1 MGWGLWG
8 AWELWGPQGL
18 LPGPLSPPP
27 GWLADRAHS
36 SAWAHS
42 HISGAG
48 TWLVARG
55 WRVSHA
61 HRIHRASRS
70 VRLLT
75 LQKTAVKN
83 SMTSTS
89 L

>member
-48 TWLVARG
+48 TWLVGRWMAG
-55 WRVSHA
+55 SLPM
-61 HRIHRASRS
+61 SS
-70 VRLLT
+70 LPELQT
-75 LQKTAVKN
+75 LALQEG
-83 SMTSTS
+83 
-89 L
+89 